1 MARYTGPRLRVMRAL
16 GQELPGLSR
25 KSIEKR
31 PNRPGQHGA
40 ARRRTASAYA
50 ERLREKQKLRL
61 NYGLSE
67 KQFRTLVERAMRHR
81 GNTEVQ
87 IVQELE
93 RRLDNIVFR
102 AGFARTIPAARQL
115 VSHGHVQVNG
125 HRVDIASYQ
134 VTRGDVVS
142 LQERSRDLAAQA
154 FESGSG
160 MDSPWLDVDRGT
172 SSVVVRSFP
181 ADDFRPLAVEM
192 RLVVEHY
199 SR

>member
-1 MARYTGPRLRVMRAL
+1 MRAL

-40 ARRRTASAYA
+40 GRRRTASAYA

-61 NYGLSE
+61 NYGLTE
-67 KQFRTLVERAMRHR
+67 KQFRTLVERAMRHS

-102 AGFARTIPAARQL
+102 AGFARTIPGARQL
-115 VSHGHVQVNG
+115 VGHGHVEVNG

-134 VTRGDVVS
+134 VKRGDVVRLRES
-142 LQERSRDLAAQA
+142 SRGLGARA

-160 MDSPWLDVDRGT
+160 MDSPWLDVDRST
-172 SSVVVRSFP
+172 SSVTIRAFP
-181 ADDFRPLAVEM
+181 DAEFRPLAVEM

>member
-1 MARYTGPRLRVMRAL
+1 MRAL

-40 ARRRTASAYA
+40 GRRRTASAYA
-50 ERLREKQKLRL
+50 DRLREKQKLRL

-67 KQFRTLVERAMRHR
+67 RQFRGLVEKAMRHR
-81 GNTEVQ
+81 GNTGVQ
-87 IVQELE
+87 IVQALE
-93 RRLDNIVFR
+93 RRLDNIIFR

-125 HRVDIASYQ
+125 RRVDIASFQ
-134 VTRGDVVS
+134 ITRGDVVS
-142 LQERSRDLAAQA
+142 LQERSRDLGTRAL
-154 FESGSG
+154 ESGSG
-160 MDSPWLDVDRGT
+160 MDSPWLDVDRN
-172 SSVVVRSFP
+172 SASVVVRSFP
-181 ADDFRPLAVEM
+181 DEDFRPFSVEM
-192 RLVVEHY
+192 RLVVEYY